1 MTKEETRS
9 RAAVVRAMYETAKQN
24 GKNPDFIE
32 IYDTAT
38 RLHRLEVTLGRLACD
53 ACNYPTYDEAKQARL
68 EMLAERIIAD
78 KIGAKCYTQRDP
90 RGYCIRM
97 YLQDET
103 GRRFANSWDGE
114 TAALAW

>member
-9 RAAVVRAMYETAKQN
+9 RAAVVRAMYETAKRN

-32 IYDTAT
+32 IYNTAT
-38 RLHRLEVTLGRLACD
+38 RLHRLEVTLERLAVDECCSEEYD
-53 ACNYPTYDEAKQARL
+53 AEKQARL
-68 EMLAERIIAD
+68 EQLAARIISE

-90 RGYCIRM
+90 RGHAIRM
-97 YLQDET
+97 YLIDKD
-103 GRRFANSWDGE
+103 GHPFVNSWDGE